1 MLQLGQFNTLKIARK
16 VDFGVFLSSG
26 DDEVLLPKKYLTPE
40 MEIDSDVEVF
50 IYKDSE
56 DRTIATTQK
65 PLAVVGEFAYL
76 KVKEVNT
83 FGAFMDWG
91 LEKDLL
97 VPFREQDKLLEAG
110 KSYVV
115 YVYVDTLTKRIA
127 ASAKINRYAKNEE
140 IALTE
145 NEEVDLLI
153 FKKTDLGYGAII
165 NNLYQGLI
173 YKNEVFTDLQLGDK
187 KKGWIKTIREDG
199 KIDLRL
205 QKVGFELSD
214 EAQEI
219 IMQKLKEKNGFLA
232 LHDGSDP
239 QLISKEL
246 NMSKKTFKKA
256 IGGLFKFK
264 LIVIEAEGI
273 RLIQ

>member
-1 MLQLGQFNTLKIARK
+1 MFQLGHYNTLKIARK
-16 VDFGVFLSSG
+16 VDFGVFLTDG
-26 DDEVLLPKKYLTPE
+26 TDEVLLPKKNLTPE
-40 MEIDSDVEVF
+40 MEIGTEVEVF

-56 DRTIATTQK
+56 DRTIATVQR
-65 PLAVVGEFAYL
+65 PFAVVGEFAYL
-76 KVKEVNT
+76 LVKEVNT
-83 FGAFMDWG
+83 IGAFLDWG

-110 KSYVV
+110 KRYVV
-115 YVYVDTLTKRIA
+115 YIYVDKLTKRIA

-140 IALTE
+140 IALAE

-153 FKKTDLGYGAII
+153 FKKTELGYGAII

-173 YKNEVFTDLQLGDK
+173 YKNEVFTELTIGDK
-187 KKGWIKTIREDG
+187 RKAWIKAIREDG

-214 EAQEI
+214 DAQEL
-219 IMQKLKEKNGFLA
+219 IMQKLKEKGGFLA

-239 QLISKEL
+239 QLITKEL
-246 NMSKKTFKKA
+246 GMSKKTFKKA

-264 LIVIEAEGI
+264 LITIEGEGI
-273 RLIQ
+273 RLVQ